1 MILKEA
7 NPRNFAVILMLILL
21 LHAMKAD
28 AQSHLANFFKI
39 NNNLSTAKS
48 VPGLV
53 DTEGNLKRSSII
65 TEIRKN
71 NVEVTAVNGKSI
83 TLTCSIDLDD
93 KQFAKSGNYKV
104 SNQPQAKSFVFNF
117 LSFSKFLSKQY
128 FLKLCL
134 TNVYNQYIYIL
145 NKYQ

>member
-7 NPRNFAVILMLILL
+7 NTASNFVVTMMLILL
-21 LHAMKAD
+21 LHAVKVD

-39 NNNLSTAKS
+39 NSNLSTAKS
-48 VPGLV
+48 VPDKV
-53 DTEGNLKRSSII
+53 ESEGNLKRSSII

-71 NVEVTAVNGKSI
+71 NVEVTAVYGKSI

-104 SNQPQAKSFVFNF
+104 SNQPQGKSFVFNF
-117 LSFSKFLSKQY
+117 LFSFFETKKY
-128 FLKLCL
+128 FLKLNARK
-134 TNVYNQYIYIL
+134 NVYNE
-145 NKYQ
+145 